1 MRNELRIRAM
11 LDDIT
16 TRCSTRPH
24 FRHALSLEAAE
35 EAIGAI
41 LWAYGSR
48 PTDTAVVYAYDA
60 LYRALGI
67 DWAKSTTVFLPV
79 DAVEDDD

>member
-1 MRNELRIRAM
+1 M

-16 TRCSTRPH
+16 TRCSSRPH
-24 FRHALSLEAAE
+24 FTHAMSLEAAE
-35 EAIGAI
+35 DAIGAI

-60 LYRALGI
+60 LYRAIGVDL
-67 DWAKSTTVFLPV
+67 AKSTLVFLPT
-79 DAVEDDD
+79 DTADDDH